1 MGDLLKAIKL
11 IPKTILDWHEKQLEE
26 ERLLVKCDKV
36 IDSFNELK
44 QQAENRDDEIREIRK
59 DLKELRDDV
68 AKISTTVDSLK
79 QAERNEL
86 SASIHQYYIKGM
98 KQGWL
103 SAEDKENLQ
112 EVFSI
117 YSKALNGNGVGE
129 FHYKAAIA
137 LPESEEEMKKKN
149 V

>member
-11 IPKTILDWHEKQLEE
+11 IPKTILDWHEKQQ
-26 ERLLVKCDKV
+26 RLLVKCDKV

-44 QQAENRDDEIREIRK
+44 QQAENRDDEIRK